1 MAMRSQHLTLSLL
14 ALIAALLPAG
24 CADQDPSLLLTGY
37 YFATGK
43 ATEDGSGV
51 ENCVYPSSAG
61 GDVLVSQD
69 ATINLQ
75 ELRDG
80 ITGRPNAFVFG
91 SIIENRL
98 QSNATSGGKSL
109 RLDTNSVTVKS
120 ADIRFLFD
128 SPVLLPRAF
137 AVTIPPNGSSS
148 LAIPLINSADE
159 VSKIAAEVTALS
171 GDKGTV
177 TVIAEITVKGTL
189 LDGTDV
195 ESNIL
200 EFPVN
205 LCNKCDTALLTTPTC
220 LPE

>member
-1 MAMRSQHLTLSLL
+1 MRPQHLTLSLL

-43 ATEDGSGV
+43 ATEDGSGI
-51 ENCVYPSSAG
+51 ENCTYPNTPSSDAF
-61 GDVLVSQD
+61 VSQD
-69 ATINLQ
+69 VTIDLQ

-80 ITGRPNAFVFG
+80 TAGRKNAFVFG
-91 SIIENRL
+91 SIVENRL
-98 QSNATSGGKSL
+98 QTNASGGSD

-120 ADIRFLFD
+120 ASIRFLFD
-128 SPVLLPRAF
+128 STVVLDRAF
-137 AVTIPPNGSSS
+137 AVTISPNGSAAV
-148 LAIPLINSADE
+148 AIPLINSA
-159 VSKIAAEVTALS
+159 AEVKQISDALAS
-171 GDKGTV
+171 IDGLGDKGTV
-177 TVIAEITVKGTL
+177 NVIAEITVQGTL

-205 LCNKCDTALLTTPTC
+205 LCNNCEDELQTTSAC
-220 LPE
+220 IAE